1 MPLDPSDASV
11 LAQAVA
17 QGMKAYHEVGGA
29 GGTGKG
35 KFVTVAD
42 LSGNAEQFKKAL
54 QNLTHNVKD
63 AAVASKSAFNDVISA
78 FKGGAVSMM
87 DNSHELDKLNEALK
101 ESQTNMKSAAAA
113 NDAASIALEQSRQ
126 TEIKKTKAAI
136 IGIQVAQNLT
146 AVTAGVINAYVD
158 YQYALKNL
166 QLDYEAALIGGKSA
180 IDTYTDTVKGGMDAQ
195 TQLRSSL
202 YQVEEAA
209 GGAAFALGLMLP
221 GWGKILS
228 LLGLALSAWAAVND
242 RDQKQQNEFQKKNL
256 ENLRAQLNKTIDSY
270 KLITDSGGAL
280 AGGMTEMTTLAIK
293 SGYGIKLFGEGLK
306 LSRESIQKLGISYD
320 DSVQLLSGFGQALH
334 KDYKA
339 GGDLAKQLDKLG
351 YAGEHQIEIMA
362 EVSAKLKMSGDE
374 RYNNDQFVAA
384 QSVEYAK
391 TLKVMTLITGQNAKD
406 ALKKAQQ
413 ESLEAGLFAKF
424 GGIKGATD
432 KLTQQIASAET
443 GLGTRMKEMYVDYM
457 RLGRL
462 QGSSSNIIANII
474 PQVQKEF
481 EFQKS
486 LLNDTSKTADQQREL
501 LAESNE
507 RIKLSVRDYVAGHK
521 TEIDA
526 LAQASQT
533 NNTAK
538 EVMETLSG
546 TIQHSTG
553 VYKGQAIDAEKLAK
567 DSATNKAKLDDA
579 VARAQ
584 ENQVQAFADMDK
596 KMSDS
601 VEDFAQN
608 IANTK
613 GGFDALIESMG
624 AFGDTLNPKSM
635 WQKFVDY
642 AKGSGAAAAQRMH
655 DLGHGRTNVN
665 LQNATVSGGGG
676 AAPQFRR
683 MTEGGAGAAG
693 VAGAPGGASPR
704 SLSDI
709 ISFGGNTGDE
719 AHFRQADASLQGAF
733 VAMAQEY
740 YEKTKKK
747 LHINSAFR
755 SLQEQ
760 TNVASTSG
768 MKAKPGHSSHERG
781 KALDINSSEVAELSA
796 MGLLEQYK
804 FNTLAG
810 DPMHIQMADNGAN
823 LGVGDSAIVGEMGPE
838 IVSGPGSVTSRS
850 QTSQV
855 FAEMTRTLKEIS
867 NTLKN
872 SHTVARKTLNA
883 VA

>member
-1 MPLDPSDASV
+1 MALDPSDSAI

-29 GGTGKG
+29 SGTGKG

-113 NDAASIALEQSRQ
+113 NDAANIALEQSRQ

-158 YQYALKNL
+158 YQYALKSL

-195 TQLRSSL
+195 TELRSSL

-228 LLGLALSAWAAVND
+228 LLGLALSAWAGVND
-242 RDQKQQNEFQKKNL
+242 RDQKKQNEFQKKNL
-256 ENLRAQLNKTIDSY
+256 ENLRAELNKTIDSY
-270 KLITDSGGAL
+270 KLITESGGAL
-280 AGGMTEMTTLAIK
+280 AGGMTEMNVLAIK
-293 SGYGIKLFGEGLK
+293 SGYGVKLFGEGLK
-306 LSRESIQKLGISYD
+306 LSRDSIQKLGMSYD
-320 DSVQLLSGFGQALH
+320 DSVQLLSRFGQALH

-339 GGDLAKQLDKLG
+339 GGDLAMQLDKLG
-351 YAGEHQIEIMA
+351 WAGEHQIEIMA

-374 RYNNDQFVAA
+374 RYNNEQFVAA

-424 GGIKGATD
+424 GGVKGATD
-432 KLTQQIASAET
+432 KLTQQIAQAET
-443 GLGTRMKEMYVDYM
+443 GLGAGYKAMYVDYM
-457 RLGRL
+457 RLGRFR
-462 QGSSSNIIANII
+462 GAAANIIADSV
-474 PQVQKEF
+474 PQIRQELDYQKA
-481 EFQKS
+481 
-486 LLNDTSKTADQQREL
+486 LLNDTTKTADEQSKL
-501 LAESNE
+501 LSESNE
-507 RIKLSVRDYVAGHK
+507 RIKLGIRGYTAQNQSQ
-521 TEIDA
+521 IDA
-526 LAQASQT
+526 LAQAEQSSGT
-533 NNTAK
+533 TK
-538 EVMETLSG
+538 EMLEILSG
-546 TIQHSTG
+546 AIQHSTG
-553 VYKGQAIDAEKLAK
+553 VYKGQAIDAAK
-567 DSATNKAKLDDA
+567 IAETSATNKAKLDDA

-596 KMSDS
+596 KMSAS

-608 IANTK
+608 IADTK
-613 GGFDALIESMG
+613 GGFDALLTSMG

-655 DLGHGRTNVN
+655 DLGHGRTNVG

-683 MTEGGAGAAG
+683 MTEGGAAGA
-693 VAGAPGGASPR
+693 AGAPGGASPR
-704 SLSDI
+704 SLADI

-719 AHFRQADASLQGAF
+719 AHFRQADPALQGAF

-760 TNVASTSG
+760 TNVVSTSG
-768 MKAKPGHSSHERG
+768 MKAKPGHSLHERG

-796 MGLLEQYK
+796 MGLLERYK

-872 SHTVARKTLNA
+872 SHSVARKTLNA